1 MKKLV
6 IILISCLLVVLA
18 VLGVYKFWYIP
29 VYCDIQ
35 IGISKPVEETDKYWE
50 NYHVSWNNLPES
62 KDWMLTELVEK
73 NNEFRMDFFEK
84 HKDDKFHIMVDVNFE
99 NDKTIITYHGNIT
112 DNKTGKTEDF
122 KEDLVFDFVLTEKVT
137 EQYKNGAD

>member
-1 MKKLV
+1 MKKLI
-6 IILISCLLVVLA
+6 IILISCVLVTLA
-18 VLGVYKFWYIP
+18 AFGVYKLWYIP
-29 VYCDIQ
+29 VYCDIE

-137 EQYKNGAD
+137 E

>member
-1 MKKLV
+1 MKKLI
-6 IILISCLLVVLA
+6 IILISCVLVTLA
-18 VLGVYKFWYIP
+18 AFGAYKLWYIP
-29 VYCDIQ
+29 VYCDIE

-122 KEDLVFDFVLTEKVT
+122 KEDLVFDFVLTEKI
-137 EQYKNGAD
+137 ND

>member
-1 MKKLV
+1 MKKLI
-6 IILISCLLVVLA
+6 IILISCVLVTLA
-18 VLGVYKFWYIP
+18 AFGVYKLWYIP
-29 VYCDIQ
+29 VYCDIE

-122 KEDLVFDFVLTEKVT
+122 KEDLVFDFVLAEKVS
-137 EQYKNGAD
+137 NLS

>member
-1 MKKLV
+1 MKKLI
-6 IILISCLLVVLA
+6 IILISCVLVTLA
-18 VLGVYKFWYIP
+18 AFGVYKFWYIP
-29 VYCDIQ
+29 VYCDIE

-137 EQYKNGAD
+137 E

>member
-1 MKKLV
+1 MKKLI
-6 IILISCLLVVLA
+6 IILISCVLVTLA
-18 VLGVYKFWYIP
+18 AFGVYKFWYIP
-29 VYCDIQ
+29 VYCDIE

-50 NYHVSWNNLPES
+50 NYYVSWNNLPES

-122 KEDLVFDFVLTEKVT
+122 KEDLVFDFVLAEKI
-137 EQYKNGAD
+137 ND

>member
-1 MKKLV
+1 MLV
-6 IILISCLLVVLA
+6 TLA
-18 VLGVYKFWYIP
+18 AFGVYKFWYIP
-29 VYCDIQ
+29 VYCDIE

-137 EQYKNGAD
+137 E

>member
-6 IILISCLLVVLA
+6 IILTSCLLVVLA

-29 VYCDIQ
+29 VYCDIE

>member
-1 MKKLV
+1 MKKLI

-29 VYCDIQ
+29 VYCDIE

-137 EQYKNGAD
+137 E

>member
-1 MKKLV
+1 MQKLI
-6 IILISCLLVVLA
+6 IILISCVLVTLA
-18 VLGVYKFWYIP
+18 AFGAYKLWYIP
-29 VYCDIQ
+29 VYCDIE

-122 KEDLVFDFVLTEKVT
+122 KEDLVFDFVLTE
-137 EQYKNGAD
+137 NIH

>member
-1 MKKLV
+1 MLV
-6 IILISCLLVVLA
+6 TLA
-18 VLGVYKFWYIP
+18 AFGVYKFWYIP
-29 VYCDIQ
+29 VYCDIE

-50 NYHVSWNNLPES
+50 NYYVSWNNLPES

-122 KEDLVFDFVLTEKVT
+122 KEDLVFDFVLAEKI
-137 EQYKNGAD
+137 ND

>member
-29 VYCDIQ
+29 VYCDIE

-137 EQYKNGAD
+137 E